1 MKNKIDKI
9 LINSGIEDYGFC
21 LFGEVGELIN
31 CGAVKRLPKNA
42 QTIISVIFPYKVKN
56 SPPLNISR
64 YSAVE
69 DYHTVCMKILEK
81 AALELKENF
90 KEFSFA
96 PFVDNSPI
104 NEVKA
109 AALCG
114 LGVIGKNNL
123 LISHK
128 YGSFVFLGE
137 IVTDLKINTQ
147 ANKILSCINCNRC
160 VDSCPTTFLN
170 KKKLCLSDITQK
182 KKITP
187 EMEVIIKE
195 NNYVWGCD
203 ICQEVCP
210 MNNKKPLTKI
220 KEFKISYRNFFSPDE
235 SFENRAYTWR
245 GKEVIKRNFNI
256 LKDNKKA

>member
-1 MKNKIDKI
+1 MKKKIEKI
-9 LINSGIEDYGFC
+9 LRLSGIEDYGFC
-21 LFGEVGELIN
+21 SFEEVGQLLI
-31 CGAVKRLPKNA
+31 CSAAKRLPERAK
-42 QTIISVIFPYKVKN
+42 TIISVIFPYKVKN
-56 SPPLNISR
+56 TPPLNISR
-64 YSAVE
+64 YAAVK
-69 DYHTVCMKILEK
+69 DYHTVCMKILER

-90 KEFSFA
+90 QDFSFA
-96 PFVDNSPI
+96 SFVDNSPI
-104 NEVKA
+104 KEVKA
-109 AALCG
+109 AALSG

-128 YGSFVFLGE
+128 YGSFIFLGE
-137 IVTDLKINTQ
+137 IVTDLEIKTESS
-147 ANKILSCINCNRC
+147 KILSCINCNKC
-160 VDSCPTTFLN
+160 VEYCPTTYL
-170 KKKLCLSDITQK
+170 KGKGDCLSALTQK

-210 MNNKKPLTKI
+210 MNNKKPLTNI
-220 KEFKISYRNFFSPDE
+220 KEFKISYRNFFTHDE

-245 GKEVIKRNFNI
+245 GEEVIKRNFNL